1 MAGSSLDGAAEQ
13 IGELHLILIWHNA
26 LGQAERI
33 LADVEKHFTVRD
45 VLRVHWS
52 PGRFSRNLTS
62 FYHTDLPPGSDKET
76 HCGIDE
82 FLLLVVE
89 DRDPVYAVRGVS
101 RGRQLVNTKMH
112 AAKKRYREWSGGGHR
127 IHTTLDQ
134 PEFERDS
141 FLLLGPHAQRYQAG
155 ASDPWD
161 RRITDL
167 FVDVVGMAGW
177 DDYKQLLTATEL
189 NTPSVVM
196 DDTAAGKLTLLTEDL
211 WLVSVA
217 ATGSTPEKQEFARYD
232 LLIGGNPHTVE
243 LHEVGGGH
251 LDPDWQYDMIVR
263 RVWNTE
269 GLPVLSPEDRFYS
282 VLYRGLHY
290 EPGLL
295 EACSPELRALAAEHD
310 LPDGDLADTQLAQD
324 LLTAYLAHMSY
335 GHARVRPPPV
345 PTKPSLAERA
355 RHAAHRAR
363 APAGALK
370 RTLQA
375 KSTELVR
382 RLPPAPYGQSQSE
395 QRQTSGRRWF
405 RPLR

>member
-1 MAGSSLDGAAEQ
+1 MEGSSLVGAAEQ

-26 LGQAERI
+26 LDQAERI
-33 LADVEKHFTVRD
+33 LADVERHFTVRD
-45 VLRVHWS
+45 VLRLHWS
-52 PGRFSRNLTS
+52 PRRFSRNLTS
-62 FYHTDLPPGSDKET
+62 FYHTDLPPGSHKET
-76 HCGIDE
+76 HCGIGE

-89 DRDPVYAVRGVS
+89 DRDPLYAVRGVS
-101 RGRQLVNTKMH
+101 QGRQLVNTKMH
-112 AAKKRYREWSGGGHR
+112 AAKKRYREWSAGGHR

-141 FLLLGPHAQRYQAG
+141 FLLLGPHAQCYQPG
-155 ASDPWD
+155 TSDPWD

-167 FVDVVGMAGW
+167 FIDVVGMAGW

-263 RVWNTE
+263 RAWNTE

-324 LLTAYLAHMSY
+324 LLTAYLA
-335 GHARVRPPPV
+335 V
-345 PTKPSLAERA
+345 
-355 RHAAHRAR
+355 
-363 APAGALK
+363 
-370 RTLQA
+370 
-375 KSTELVR
+375 
-382 RLPPAPYGQSQSE
+382 
-395 QRQTSGRRWF
+395 
-405 RPLR
+405 